1 MKNPWQFVSQILVL
15 LGSFVCS
22 TAWCAE
28 LPQSVTRTIDF
39 RRDVHPI
46 LTARCFKCHSG
57 NEPSSGVKLDD
68 LDEITGEST
77 GEPLVQVGRSA
88 DSRLVQLVAGLDKSL
103 SMPPTG
109 DPLPVAEIAVLRAW
123 IDQGLVWDA
132 DLLPSVTAKSDHW
145 AFQPV
150 TRPTVP
156 KIPEAQRKWVANP
169 IDAFIAAK
177 HVEQGLTPAEPA
189 DRRVLIRRLSL
200 DLLGLPPKPDEVEAF
215 VAEKSP
221 LAFEKLVDRYL
232 ASPHYG
238 ERWGRHWL
246 DVARWAE
253 SEGYESNHPRTSA
266 WRYRDWVID
275 AFNSDKPYDQFVRQ
289 QIAGDELTPYSD
301 ENLIAT
307 GFLAA
312 ARLSSN
318 EEDKWLQRNAVLV
331 DITNA
336 VGNAF
341 LGLTINCAQCHNHKF
356 DPISIRD
363 YYRLQSFFLRGQPA
377 NVALS
382 GADARRDYEARRPAE
397 YESARQ
403 LKEALFASARARHT
417 MEIRKTLPQNQI
429 AALETPPEQ
438 RTVAQ
443 ELLARDASLKWQVS
457 NGQIEKY
464 IAAEDRAL
472 YDAVKRKV
480 DEIEKQGIAEPHT
493 LAFYSPVT
501 SPHSLSVLPMLGF
514 YPLPFEPAEFPRLRS
529 YLKIRGDVHGIG
541 PTVEAGV
548 PAVLLPSPSGRG
560 AGGEGTPREVGLESK
575 PNTNA
580 TPPHP
585 NQLPKGEGT
594 GVRLELTSKD
604 TRPSP
609 PAPLPLRGRGEL
621 AARSDLAD
629 WLTDRRNP
637 LVARVWVNRI
647 WQFHFGRGLVA
658 TPSDFG
664 VRGSPPT
671 HPELLDWLASE
682 LMDHGW
688 STKHIHRLIVTSSTY
703 RQSARIADLRLPIA
717 DLNPQGSQD
726 APATVSSNRKSAIG
740 NRQSPDPDNIY
751 LSRRQP
757 RRLEAETL
765 RDALLAVAGELDT
778 HVGGLSVPLTDRDT
792 SRRRTLYLF
801 QKRGVPPDVQSLFDG
816 PSEVAESCE
825 ARYVSTTPLQSLYLL
840 NNTFVLDRAKALS
853 HRLRQATGNDTERF
867 IEQAFL
873 ATLGRPP
880 DDAEREYASQFF
892 TAGSGD
898 RHAAFCHT
906 LLNLNEFAFVE

>member
-1 MKNPWQFVSQILVL
+1 MQTELCFSRQRWLARLIGVALAAWLNCGEGWSFEPPPAVSR
-15 LGSFVCS
+15 
-22 TAWCAE
+22 
-28 LPQSVTRTIDF
+28 SVDF

-46 LTARCFKCHSG
+46 LSARCFKCHSG
-57 NEPSSGVKLDD
+57 KEPSAGVKLDD

-88 DSRLVQLVAGLDKSL
+88 DSRLIQLVAGLDKGL
-103 SMPPTG
+103 RMPPTG
-109 DPLPVAEIAVLRAW
+109 DLLPVAEIAVLRAW

-132 DLLPSVTAKSDHW
+132 ELLPPVAAKSDHW

-150 TRPTVP
+150 TRPAVP
-156 KIPEAQRKWVANP
+156 VTPPSHRKWVANP
-169 IDAFIAAK
+169 IDSFIAAK
-177 HVEQGLTPAEPA
+177 HVEKGLTPAEPA

-200 DLLGLPPKPDEVEAF
+200 DLLGLPPKPDEVAAF
-215 VAEKSP
+215 VGDKSP
-221 LAFEKLVDRYL
+221 QAFEKLVDRYL

-253 SEGYESNHPRTSA
+253 SEGYESNHPRTTA
-266 WRYRDWVID
+266 WRYRDWVIE

-377 NVALS
+377 NVALQ
-382 GADARRDYEARRPAE
+382 GEDARRDYEARRPAE

-403 LKEALFASARARHT
+403 LKEALFASARTRHA
-417 MEIRKTLPQNQI
+417 MEVRKTLPQDQI
-429 AALETPPEQ
+429 AALDTPSDQ

-501 SPHSLSVLPMLGF
+501 SPHSLRLLPMLGF
-514 YPLPFEPAEFPRLRS
+514 YPLPFEPSEFARLRS
-529 YLKIRGDVHGIG
+529 YLKIRGEVHGIG
-541 PTVEAGV
+541 PTVAAGV
-548 PAVLLPSPSGRG
+548 PAVLAAVES
-560 AGGEGTPREVGLESK
+560 RETRVERTTTSTIDVQSK
-575 PNTNA
+575 A
-580 TPPHP
+580 
-585 NQLPKGEGT
+585 LDS
-594 GVRLELTSKD
+594 RLSTLDSS
-604 TRPSP
+604 RQ
-609 PAPLPLRGRGEL
+609 R
-621 AARSDLAD
+621 LAD

-664 VRGSPPT
+664 ARGSAPS

-688 STKHIHRLIVTSSTY
+688 STKHVQRLIVSSSTY
-703 RQSARIADLRLPIA
+703 RQASSYESVRVRELEGGRSASP
-717 DLNPQGSQD
+717 
-726 APATVSSNRKSAIG
+726 APTPSHSRTLAPSPLHKRANNSGAT
-740 NRQSPDPDNIY
+740 PDPDNIY
-751 LSRRQP
+751 LTRWQP

-765 RDALLAVAGELDT
+765 RDSLLAVAGELDT
-778 HVGGLSVPLTDRDT
+778 HVGGLSVPLTERDT

-825 ARYVSTTPLQSLYLL
+825 SRYVSTTPLQSLYLL
-840 NNTFVLDRAKALS
+840 NNTFVLDRAKAFS
-853 HRLRQATGNDTERF
+853 QRLRQATGDDTERF
-867 IEQAFL
+867 IEQSFL

-880 DDAEREYASQFF
+880 DDVEREDARRYLGTGSRVRDAS
-892 TAGSGD
+892 
-898 RHAAFCHT
+898 FCHT
-906 LLNLNEFAFVE
+906 LLNLNEFMFVE